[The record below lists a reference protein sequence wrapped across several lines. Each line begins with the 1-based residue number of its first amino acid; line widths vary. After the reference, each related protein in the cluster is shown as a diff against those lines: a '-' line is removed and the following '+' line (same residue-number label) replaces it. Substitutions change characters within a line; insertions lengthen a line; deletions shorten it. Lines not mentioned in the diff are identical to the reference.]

1 MTNGQSIE
9 KSRQISYFEAMQAE
23 LKEQVEKLP
32 QKPGVY
38 LFRNIEEQILYIG
51 KAKNLKKRV
60 SDHFLKKS
68 FPDQNFIDQVSGVE
82 TIGTKTEKEALI
94 LENRLIKQ
102 YRPKYNTQWKD
113 DKNYAYVAI
122 GEENF
127 PLIFVT
133 HQTHNKEF
141 EYIGPFVSAK
151 ELKKLLAELRKILPF
166 RTCKHFPKKTCLY
179 YDMGLCLGYCI
190 NAQYKNQYQRILQML
205 CAILKLYEGKGGRS
219 ECYDISN
226 LGGTLCVGSM
236 VAFKNNKPDKSQY
249 RKFKIKSVSGQDDV
263 SSLREILQRRLN
275 HKSWPT
281 PELFLLDGGKGQ
293 LKAARDLHIPVLAIT
308 KIERNPHKAKIF
320 SPFSKKALNLQT
332 LPPELA
338 RFFLQIRDEAHRFAI
353 GYNKKRRM
361 MKLKGQI

>member
-1 MTNGQSIE
+1 
-9 KSRQISYFEAMQAE
+9 MQAE

-60 SDHFLKKS
+60 SDHFQKKT
-68 FPDQNFIDQVSGVE
+68 FPDQNFIDQVAGIE
-82 TIGTKTEKEALI
+82 TIGTKNEKEALI

-102 YRPKYNTQWKD
+102 YHPKYNTQWKD

-122 GEENF
+122 SREDF
-127 PLIFVT
+127 PLIFIT
-133 HQTHNKEF
+133 HQPQDKNF
-141 EYIGPFVSAK
+141 QYLGPFVSAK
-151 ELKKLLAELRKILPF
+151 ELKKLLADLRKILPY
-166 RTCKHFPKKTCLY
+166 RTCKHLLKKSCLY

-190 NAQYKNQYQRILQML
+190 NPQYKNQYQRILQML
-205 CAILKLYEGKGGRS
+205 SAILKLYEGKGGRS

-226 LGGTLCVGSM
+226 LSGTLTVGSM
-236 VAFKNNKPDKSQY
+236 VAFQNDKPDKSQY
-249 RKFKIKSVSGQDDV
+249 RKFKIKTVENQDDV
-263 SSLREILQRRLN
+263 SSLREILQRRLA
-275 HKSWPT
+275 HTQWAT
-281 PELFLLDGGKGQ
+281 PDLFLLDGGKGQ
-293 LKAARDLHIPVLAIT
+293 LKAARDLKIPVLAIT

-320 SPFSKKALNLQT
+320 SPFSKKSLNLQS

-353 GYNKKRRM
+353 SYNKKRRL